1 MLVLVELIPSFFVLY
16 SAVPNETKKQMTETL
31 SRSSSSRSRESGDSG
46 VSASGRSAS
55 SEGYVLHSDTK

>member
-31 SRSSSSRSRESGDSG
+31 SRSNSTRSRESGDSG
-46 VSASGRSAS
+46 ISVSERSAS
-55 SEGYVLHSDTK
+55 SDGYVLHSDSK